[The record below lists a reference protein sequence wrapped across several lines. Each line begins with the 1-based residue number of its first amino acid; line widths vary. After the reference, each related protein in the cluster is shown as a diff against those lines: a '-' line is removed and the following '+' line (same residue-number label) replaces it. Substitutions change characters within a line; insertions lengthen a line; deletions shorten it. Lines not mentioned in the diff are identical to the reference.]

1 MANGAVLTPT
11 PLRNNSMGK
20 ANGSINNKHGSLNN
34 HNNNNGNNR
43 MNHEETDTPSGV
55 NGLSDKGNLLSSSRL
70 KDRKKVI
77 ASNCPMNAHYNSKRL
92 ASEGMVPVSLFI
104 RVTMVGPPNPPF
116 PRSQYRNKMIFSF
129 DYSNGF

>member
-20 ANGSINNKHGSLNN
+20 ANGSVNNKSGSLNN
-34 HNNNNGNNR
+34 HINNSNNR

-55 NGLSDKGNLLSSSRL
+55 NGLSDKGNLLSSSRY

-77 ASNCPMNAHYNSKRL
+77 ASNCSMNTHYNLKRL
-92 ASEGMVPVSLFI
+92 SSEGMWLASLFI
-104 RVTMVGPPNPPF
+104 LVTMVGLTH
-116 PRSQYRNKMIFSF
+116 SQ
-129 DYSNGF
+129 